1 MERAFQWIQGAGR
14 CACGGPTLKRPNLS
28 SSKWSARGR
37 PGGRGPRLGLT
48 FRPLQK
54 QSVLLFVALQPGGS
68 ISDEERLST
77 HYLHVS
83 GYIS

>member
-1 MERAFQWIQGAGR
+1 MDSGSRPLLPEGGA
-14 CACGGPTLKRPNLS
+14 TLKRPNLS

-37 PGGRGPRLGLT
+37 PRERGPELGLM
-48 FRPLQK
+48 FRPLK
-54 QSVLLFVALQPGGS
+54 KERVLLFVALQPRAS